1 MSTNLLG
8 KKVIEVAC
16 GSHHTIALTTDGEV
30 SVIHQSCPCTNLLL
44 CDWFIQ
50 IVNIYHDIQVFAW
63 GYNNSGQVGSGST
76 ANQPTPR
83 RVSSCLQ
90 NKAVVNIACG
100 QLCSMA
106 VLDSGEVTA
115 HLGLQMVHPFCL
127 FSDWS
132 YHKTRFHISCLPSLN
147 LWGFFFCR
155 FMVGAT
161 IAMDSSVWETMETSR
176 RRAGSLHS
184 KVSTSSRLEPSD
196 FMERCVGDLFHST
209 SIFTTFFCLYT
220 GCLWICAH
228 TGTDR
233 WGVCLRLGSQLLW
246 PVRNWQQM

>member
-1 MSTNLLG
+1 M
-8 KKVIEVAC
+8 
-16 GSHHTIALTTDGEV
+16 
-30 SVIHQSCPCTNLLL
+30 
-44 CDWFIQ
+44 
-50 IVNIYHDIQVFAW
+50 FAW

-115 HLGLQMVHPFCL
+115 HWGLLIVETTHDLFCL
-127 FSDWS
+127 F
-132 YHKTRFHISCLPSLN
+132 YTSCLPN
-147 LWGFFFCR
+147 GICGGVFFCR

-161 IAMDSSVWETMETSR
+161 TATDSSVWATTETNR

-184 KVSTSSRLEPSD
+184 KVSASFRSEPR
-196 FMERCVGDLFHST
+196 EGWILQNAVL
-209 SIFTTFFCLYT
+209 IFYFFYFFFTNHL
-220 GCLWICAH
+220 
-228 TGTDR
+228 
-233 WGVCLRLGSQLLW
+233 S
-246 PVRNWQQM
+246 